1 MNPPKSNPLE
11 SNPLESSLHTLYL
24 KHAVPE
30 SRRDSLAEA
39 LTPRIPNMTLEQ
51 CTRLLS
57 QPGTLIQS
65 RYVDRLIELKS
76 WLQQRQVEVEIIA
89 PVAAPITRGA
99 QRIAKPAVRFG
110 IQSRL
115 LLMMLVPL
123 LLLALAVGFLGRP
136 SLERAFALLLDRSA
150 AQVAYTVASSL
161 RPDDLTG
168 TIKQLDLIGS
178 YENIGFIA
186 VQPQDDSRLYLAYR
200 DPAYGLTWRVVNG
213 RTVNG
218 RTVDGGTVDGGTVN
232 TRLSNDPGDQ
242 ILQALQ
248 TNPQLRSLNVQD
260 TRFEPL
266 RNNANTTIRNTSKRL
281 EPFDHQSRTFAVRE
295 ARVFE
300 AQNGTRTV
308 LVDPDV
314 AAPNDSSPVFSLR
327 IGVFDDQSRALGV
340 QQLWAALA
348 LLALSLVVAG
358 LLAVVAARSVSRPIT
373 SLIRAADQ
381 ISMGELQQPVQHSSN
396 DEIGDLSQAIERMR
410 VSLKVLISRQRA
422 KT

>member
-1 MNPPKSNPLE
+1 MRKDTMNPLE
-11 SNPLESSLHTLYL
+11 ALPHTLHL
-24 KHAVPE
+24 KRSVPE
-30 SRRDSLAEA
+30 SRRSILAEQ

-76 WLQQRQVEVEIIA
+76 WLEQRQVEVEIIA
-89 PVAAPITRGA
+89 PVVAPDT
-99 QRIAKPAVRFG
+99 QRTSKPPMRFG

-115 LLMMLVPL
+115 MVLVLVPL
-123 LLLALAVGFLGRP
+123 LLVALAIGLLGGP

-186 VQPQDDSRLYLAYR
+186 VQPQNDSRLYLAYR

-213 RTVNG
+213 
-218 RTVDGGTVDGGTVN
+218 GTAPKT
-232 TRLSNDPGDQ
+232 SNDPGDQ

-260 TRFEPL
+260 TRLEPL
-266 RNNANTTIRNTSKRL
+266 RKSANSAIRNTGKRL
-281 EPFDHQSRTFAVRE
+281 EPFDHQSRVFAVRE

-308 LVDPDV
+308 LVDPGSS
-314 AAPNDSSPVFSLR
+314 APKESSPVFSLR

-348 LLALSLVVAG
+348 LLALSLVLAG
-358 LLAVVAARSVSRPIT
+358 LLAVFAARSVSRPIT
-373 SLIRAADQ
+373 GLIGVANQ
-381 ISMGELQQPVQHSSN
+381 ISMGELQQPVPRTSN
-396 DEIGDLSQAIERMR
+396 DEIGDLAEAIERMR
-410 VSLKVLISRQRA
+410 LSLKILIARHRS
-422 KT
+422 KP

>member
-1 MNPPKSNPLE
+1 MNPPE
-11 SNPLESSLHTLYL
+11 SLLHTLHL

-30 SRRDSLAEA
+30 LRRSHLAEQ
-39 LTPRIPNMTLEQ
+39 LTPRIPNMTIEQ
-51 CTRLLS
+51 CMHLLS
-57 QPGTLIQS
+57 KPGTLIQS

-76 WLQQRQVEVEIIA
+76 WLEQRQVAVEIIA
-89 PVAAPITRGA
+89 PVVLQDARKIGRSMP
-99 QRIAKPAVRFG
+99 RFG

-115 LLMMLVPL
+115 LLMMLAPL
-123 LLLALAVGFLGRP
+123 LLLALAVGSLGRP

-213 RTVNG
+213 
-218 RTVDGGTVDGGTVN
+218 GTAP
-232 TRLSNDPGDQ
+232 TRVSNDPGDQ

-248 TNPQLRSLNVQD
+248 ANPQLRSLNVQD
-260 TRFEPL
+260 TRLEPL
-266 RNNANTTIRNTSKRL
+266 RNNANTVIRNTGKRL
-281 EPFDHQSRTFAVRE
+281 EPFDHQSRIFAVRE

-308 LVDPDV
+308 LVDPGGS
-314 AAPNDSSPVFSLR
+314 APKESSPVFSLR
-327 IGVFDDQSRALGV
+327 VGVFDDQSRALGV

-348 LLALSLVVAG
+348 LLALSLVLAG
-358 LLAVVAARSVSRPIT
+358 LLAIFAARSVSRPIT
-373 SLIRAADQ
+373 GLIAVTNQ
-381 ISMGELQQPVQHSSN
+381 ISMGELQQPVPRTSN
-396 DEIGDLSQAIERMR
+396 DEIGDLSEAIERMR
-410 VSLKVLISRQRA
+410 LSLKILIARQRS
-422 KT
+422 KS

>member
-1 MNPPKSNPLE
+1 MRKDTMNPPE
-11 SNPLESSLHTLYL
+11 SAPHTLHL

-30 SRRDSLAEA
+30 SRRTALAEQ
-39 LTPRIPNMTLEQ
+39 LTPRIPNMTLEH
-51 CTRLLS
+51 CTRLLGK
-57 QPGTLIQS
+57 PGILIQS
-65 RYVDRLIELKS
+65 RYLDRLIELRS
-76 WLQQRQVEVEIIA
+76 WLEQRQVEVEIIA
-89 PVAAPITRGA
+89 PVVARGA
-99 QRIAKPAVRFG
+99 PERSKLALRFG

-115 LLMMLVPL
+115 MLLMLVPL
-123 LLLALAVGFLGRP
+123 LLLALAVGLLGRP
-136 SLERAFALLLDRSA
+136 SLERAFTLLLDRSA

-200 DPAYGLTWRVVNG
+200 DPAYGLTWRVVN
-213 RTVNG
+213 NG
-218 RTVDGGTVDGGTVN
+218 TAPVRA
-232 TRLSNDPGDQ
+232 SNDPGDQ

-260 TRFEPL
+260 TRLEPL
-266 RNNANTTIRNTSKRL
+266 RKSTNTSIRNTAKRL
-281 EPFDHQSRTFAVRE
+281 EPFDHQSRVFAVRE

-308 LVDPDV
+308 LVDPGSD
-314 AAPNDSSPVFSLR
+314 APKESSPVFSLR

-340 QQLWAALA
+340 QQLQAALA
-348 LLALSLVVAG
+348 LLALSLILAG
-358 LLAVVAARSVSRPIT
+358 LLAVFAARSVSRPIT
-373 SLIRAADQ
+373 GLIGVANQ
-381 ISMGELQQPVQHSSN
+381 ISLGELQQPVQRTSN
-396 DEIGDLSQAIERMR
+396 DEIGDLSEAIERMR
-410 VSLKVLISRQRA
+410 VSLKILIARHRS

>member
-1 MNPPKSNPLE
+1 VVAPDTQRTSKPP
-11 SNPLESSLHTLYL
+11 
-24 KHAVPE
+24 
-30 SRRDSLAEA
+30 
-39 LTPRIPNMTLEQ
+39 M
-51 CTRLLS
+51 
-57 QPGTLIQS
+57 
-65 RYVDRLIELKS
+65 
-76 WLQQRQVEVEIIA
+76 
-89 PVAAPITRGA
+89 
-99 QRIAKPAVRFG
+99 RFG

-115 LLMMLVPL
+115 MVLVLVPL
-123 LLLALAVGFLGRP
+123 LLVALAIGLLGGP

-213 RTVNG
+213 
-218 RTVDGGTVDGGTVN
+218 GTASS
-232 TRLSNDPGDQ
+232 RASNDPGDQ

-260 TRFEPL
+260 TRLEPL
-266 RNNANTTIRNTSKRL
+266 RKSANSAIRNTGKRL
-281 EPFDHQSRTFAVRE
+281 EPFDHQSRMFAVRQ

-308 LVDPDV
+308 LVDPGS
-314 AAPNDSSPVFSLR
+314 AAPKDSSPVFSLR

-340 QQLWAALA
+340 QQLWAALT
-348 LLALSLVVAG
+348 LLALSLVLAG
-358 LLAVVAARSVSRPIT
+358 LLAVFAARSVSRPIT
-373 SLIRAADQ
+373 GLIGVANQ
-381 ISMGELQQPVQHSSN
+381 ISMGELQQPVPRTSN
-396 DEIGDLSQAIERMR
+396 DEIGDLAEAIERMR
-410 VSLKVLISRQRA
+410 LSLKILIARHRS
-422 KT
+422 KP

>member
-1 MNPPKSNPLE
+1 MNPPE
-11 SNPLESSLHTLYL
+11 SPPHTLHL
-24 KHAVPE
+24 KRAVPE
-30 SRRDSLAEA
+30 SRRSNLAEQ

-51 CTRLLS
+51 CTHLLS
-57 QPGTLIQS
+57 KPGTLIQS

-76 WLQQRQVEVEIIA
+76 WLEQRQVEVEIIA
-89 PVAAPITRGA
+89 PVVLQDARKSGRPL
-99 QRIAKPAVRFG
+99 PRFG

-115 LLMMLVPL
+115 LLMMLAPL
-123 LLLALAVGFLGRP
+123 LLLALAVGLLGRP

-161 RPDDLTG
+161 RPDNLTG

-200 DPAYGLTWRVVNG
+200 DPAYGLTWRVVN
-213 RTVNG
+213 
-218 RTVDGGTVDGGTVN
+218 DGTASS
-232 TRLSNDPGDQ
+232 RASNDPGDQ

-260 TRFEPL
+260 TRLEPL
-266 RNNANTTIRNTSKRL
+266 RNNANVTIRNTGKRL
-281 EPFDHQSRTFAVRE
+281 EPFDHQSRIFAVRE

-308 LVDPDV
+308 LVDPGSS
-314 AAPNDSSPVFSLR
+314 APKESSPVFSLR
-327 IGVFDDQSRALGV
+327 VGVFDDQSRALGV

-348 LLALSLVVAG
+348 LLALSLVIAG

-373 SLIRAADQ
+373 ALIRAANQ
-381 ISMGELQQPVQHSSN
+381 ISMGELQQPVQRTSN
-396 DEIGDLSQAIERMR
+396 DEIGDLSEAIERMR
-410 VSLKVLISRQRA
+410 VSLKVLIARYRPR
-422 KT
+422 T